1 MSAHASSSRNTQ
13 VNKTN
18 KSTVKDPQAA
28 AKQSTTN
35 TAGVAHMLMTVCAA
49 IVQCWMPS
57 YARCHYDEENN
68 LVQVTCRCQTCRSKS
83 VGGVELAFATVEYWL
98 AGHNLNAWKDPLGSG
113 FHVVAIKSCTE
124 KFLEKV
130 HPEEYAKGVRFWMN
144 FEKNRFDVLPRSRQQ
159 KASASEQS
167 ASNRSAPEA
176 SESAPA
182 ESLAT
187 APKPQRPMIP
197 PAPAV
202 NPWSKGKQEHTQEH
216 KADPDATAELKKPL
230 PKKEKK
236 HFGTENG
243 EWKKVDTELTPDSR
257 HVVIKTESSQQPSA
271 TGACTAPFD
280 LRLEKLCKFGKDCRY
295 NTYTETRKFVCPY
308 NHHTTATIIAKG
320 ERIPDSHCPYDN
332 VTFAD
337 GKVKVVKCKNKACR
351 NDHLEHHV
359 AYCKGFAGASNAP
372 QPVQQAVHVI
382 YVLPNGHTMMGPP
395 MVGPPMVGPPMM
407 PQFAP
412 PRFHG
417 KPQNKRRPP
426 HPNYVPPKPKQE
438 LTDAEFEASLETE
451 QVDSKQEDAEL
462 SAIDEEKKAQ
472 KLAWLMDPDTDWND
486 IKMVCCRG
494 QKCGHMTPE
503 YCECPLP
510 SDFEESESEDEDA
523 ILSRATAVASAQ

>member
-1 MSAHASSSRNTQ
+1 MSSSNKTTTNAQVSQTSASASS
-13 VNKTN
+13 
-18 KSTVKDPQAA
+18 
-28 AKQSTTN
+28 
-35 TAGVAHMLMTVCAA
+35 A
-49 IVQCWMPS
+49 IEQCWMPS
-57 YARCHYDEENN
+57 FARRHNDRDGNFD
-68 LVQVTCRCQTCRSKS
+68 QMSCRCKTCCSKS
-83 VGGVELAFATVEYWL
+83 SGGNGFSFGTVEDWL
-98 AGHNLNAWKDPLGSG
+98 AEHELNAWKDPLGSG

-130 HPEEYAKGVRFWMN
+130 HPEEYANGTYFWMN
-144 FEKNRFDVLPRSRQQ
+144 FYENRFDVLPRPRQQ

-202 NPWSKGKQEHTQEH
+202 NPWSKGKKEQKAEH

-230 PKKEKK
+230 PKKEKMHLGSPK
-236 HFGTENG
+236 TGK
-243 EWKKVDTELTPDSR
+243 WKTVKTELTPDSR
-257 HVVIKTESSQQPSA
+257 HVFLVTETKPESA
-271 TGACTAPFD
+271 TQVHTGVRVAPFA
-280 LRLEKLCKFGKDCRY
+280 LRLEDPCKYGKECR
-295 NTYTETRKFVCPY
+295 NKTHTDTSKFVCPY
-308 NHHTTATIIAKG
+308 NHHTTATTIAKG
-320 ERIPDSHCPYDN
+320 EPIPDSHCPYDN
-332 VTFAD
+332 GTLVD
-337 GKVKVVKCKNKACR
+337 GEVKVGKCKNKACPK
-351 NDHLEHHV
+351 DHLEHHV

-372 QPVQQAVHVI
+372 QPMRQAVQVI
-382 YVLPNGHTMMGPP
+382 YVLPNGKMMPPLMMPPP
-395 MVGPPMVGPPMM
+395 MMPPLMMPPPMM

-426 HPNYVPPKPKQE
+426 PPNHAPPKPKHKQE

-462 SAIDEEKKAQ
+462 SAIDEEKNAQ
-472 KLAWLMDPDTDWND
+472 KQAWLNDPETNWED
-486 IKMVCCRG
+486 IEKVCCRG
-494 QKCGHMTPE
+494 QKCGNMTPE
-503 YCECPLP
+503 FCECPLP